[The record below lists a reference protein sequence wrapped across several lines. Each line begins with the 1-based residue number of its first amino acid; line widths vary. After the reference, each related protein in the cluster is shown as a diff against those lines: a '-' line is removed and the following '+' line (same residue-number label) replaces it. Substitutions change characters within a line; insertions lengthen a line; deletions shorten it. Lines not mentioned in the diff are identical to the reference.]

1 MLRLVAVIASVSL
14 TLLVFRTAS
23 AVHERLRS
31 PLSSP
36 VFVATVCIMAML
48 AASGV
53 DYAPYRTGAEPLT
66 ALLGPATAALAVPL
80 YKHRRTL
87 LAHLMPALAG
97 VLCGAIA
104 TLVSAVALAAA
115 LGLAPVVARSLGIK
129 SVTASIAVELAPI
142 VGGDPALTVA
152 LVVATGILGAMLG
165 PWLLDRTGV
174 NDPVARGLAYGTVAL
189 GIGTAQAASEGEIQG
204 AVAGIA
210 MGMAG
215 VVVSMSAPALLAW
228 LIHVLIR

>member
-1 MLRLVAVIASVSL
+1 MLRLIAVISSVSL
-14 TLLVFRTAS
+14 TVLAFRMAS
-23 AVHERLRS
+23 TVHARVRS

-36 VFVATVCIMAML
+36 VLVATAGIMAIL

-53 DYAPYRTGAEPLT
+53 DYASYRSGTELLT
-66 ALLGPATAALAVPL
+66 ELLGPATAALAVPL

-87 LAHLMPALAG
+87 LVHLMPAVAG
-97 VLCGAIA
+97 VLCGAVA
-104 TLVSAVALAAA
+104 TLISAVALAAG
-115 LGLAPVVARSLGIK
+115 LGLAPVVVRSLGIK
-129 SVTASIAVELAPI
+129 SVTASIAIELAAI
-142 VGGDPALTVA
+142 VGGNPALTVA

-189 GIGTAQAASEGEIQG
+189 GIGTAQAAAEGEIQG

-210 MGMAG
+210 MGIAA
-215 VVVSMSAPALLAW
+215 VVVSMSAPVLLPW
-228 LIHVLIR
+228 LMQLLI